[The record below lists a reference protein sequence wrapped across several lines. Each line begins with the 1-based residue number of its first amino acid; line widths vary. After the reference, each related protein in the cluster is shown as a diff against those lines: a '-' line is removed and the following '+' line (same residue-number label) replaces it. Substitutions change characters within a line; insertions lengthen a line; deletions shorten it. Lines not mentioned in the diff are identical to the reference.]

1 MLLRACGHRSAA
13 VSSAYDGRRTM
24 GVTVVVRAADGRRTM
39 TTGQQNLKQT
49 IVTANRFYKKH
60 YTLIV

>member
-1 MLLRACGHRSAA
+1 MLLRACGHRPAA
-13 VSSAYDGRRTM
+13 VSSAYDDRHTHCPAA
-24 GVTVVVRAADGRRTM
+24 VVRAADGRRTM
-39 TTGQQNLKQT
+39 ITGQQNLKQT

>member
-1 MLLRACGHRSAA
+1 MRLRAYGHCPTA

-24 GVTVVVRAADGRRTM
+24 GVTAVVRAADGHRTM
-39 TTGQQNLKQT
+39 ITGQQNLKQT

>member
-1 MLLRACGHRSAA
+1 MRLRACGHCLAA
-13 VSSAYDGRRTM
+13 VSSASDGRHTHCPAAA
-24 GVTVVVRAADGRRTM
+24 VRAADGRRTM
-39 TTGQQNLKQT
+39 ITGQQNLKQT